1 MTIRALVFDLD
12 GTLVDSF
19 EAIHA
24 SLVAAMKALGLPPWD
39 LGTTVRHVGRGV
51 EFLVEAAVGPAFKTR
66 ALEIFRTDY
75 AATCLARTRLLP
87 TVSETLPRLARS
99 GYALAVATNKPIDF
113 TRRILDHLGIAPH
126 FRCVL
131 GPEQVAR
138 PKPAPD
144 MLQAIL
150 ACLNVQPGE
159 CLYVGDMPLDVET
172 ATQAGVSC
180 FLVATGAFGW
190 SELASRTDVPVFRSL
205 AEVADAL
212 ERRVSP

>member
-1 MTIRALVFDLD
+1 MIIRAVVFDLD

-39 LGTTVRHVGRGV
+39 LETTVRHVGRGV
-51 EFLVEAAVGPAFKTR
+51 DFLLEAAVGPAWKER
-66 ALEIFRTDY
+66 ALDLFRTDY
-75 AATCLARTRLLP
+75 AATCLTRTRLLP
-87 TVSETLPRLARS
+87 TVSQTLPRLARS
-99 GYALAVATNKPIDF
+99 GYAQAVATNKPIEF
-113 TRRILDHLGIAPH
+113 TRRILDHLGIASY

-131 GPEQVAR
+131 GPEQVSR

-150 ACLNVQPGE
+150 ACLDVQPSE

-172 ATQAGVSC
+172 AAQAGVSC

-190 SELASRTDVPVFRSL
+190 AELASQTCVPVFRSL

-212 ERRVSP
+212 ERRGSP

>member
-24 SLVAAMKALGLPPWD
+24 SLAAAMNFLGLPPWD
-39 LGTTVRHVGRGV
+39 LETTVRHVGRGV
-51 EFLVEAAVGPAFKTR
+51 DFLVKAAVGSAWKEKALDVFR
-66 ALEIFRTDY
+66 ADY
-75 AATCLARTRLLP
+75 AQTCLTRTRLLP
-87 TVSETLPRLARS
+87 TVSETLPRLVRA
-99 GYALAVATNKPIDF
+99 GYALAVATNKPIGF
-113 TRRILDHLGIAPH
+113 TRAILEHLRIASY

-150 ACLNVQPGE
+150 ASLGVRPEE

-172 ATQAGVSC
+172 AAQAGVPC
-180 FLVATGAFGW
+180 FLVATGAFAL
-190 SELASRTDVPVFRSL
+190 SELASQVNVPVFRSL

>member
-1 MTIRALVFDLD
+1 LAIRAIVFDLD

-24 SLVAAMKALGLPPWD
+24 SLIVAMTSLNLPPWD
-39 LGTTVRHVGRGV
+39 LDTTVRHVGRGV
-51 EFLVEAAVGPAFKTR
+51 DFLVESAVGPALKDK
-66 ALEIFRTDY
+66 ALELFRTDY
-75 AATCLARTRLLP
+75 AKTCLTRTRLLP
-87 TVSETLPRLARS
+87 TVCETLTRLVRS

-113 TRRILDHLGIAPH
+113 TRNILEHLGVASY

-150 ACLNVQPGE
+150 ASLEVQPSQ

-180 FLVATGAFGW
+180 ILVATGAFAW
-190 SELASRTDVPVFRSL
+190 SDLVSRVAVPVYRSL
-205 AEVADAL
+205 AEIADAL
-212 ERRVSP
+212 ERRNSP